1 MKRLVRLNEIQ
12 YVESDYQAQKLI
24 AEGFT
29 VDETY
34 EKQKRKSPKEDRKDK
49 PTKVDGKSEA
59 GSKADPK
66 GE

>member
-34 EKQKRKSPKEDRKDK
+34 EKQKRKSPKEDLKDK
-49 PTKVDGKSEA
+49 G
-59 GSKADPK
+59 
-66 GE
+66 

>member
-24 AEGFT
+24 AEGIT

-34 EKQKRKSPKEDRKDK
+34 EKQKRKSPKEDLKDK

>member
-34 EKQKRKSPKEDRKDK
+34 GKPKRESSKKDLKEK
-49 PTKVDGKSEA
+49 
-59 GSKADPK
+59 
-66 GE
+66 

>member
-1 MKRLVRLNEIQ
+1 MKRLVRLNEVQ

-29 VDETY
+29 VDEAY
-34 EKQKRKSPKEDRKDK
+34 GKPKRESSKKDLKEKVTR
-49 PTKVDGKSEA
+49 VDGKSEA